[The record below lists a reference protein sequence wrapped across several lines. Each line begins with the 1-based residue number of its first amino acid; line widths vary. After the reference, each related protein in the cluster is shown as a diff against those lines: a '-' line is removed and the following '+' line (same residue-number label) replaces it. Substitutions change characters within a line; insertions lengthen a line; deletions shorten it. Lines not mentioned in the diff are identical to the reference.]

1 MLRAAMGMH
10 GVLCALSAKRRAM
23 LEEDP
28 ELFSE
33 VLAAREHERVPGLL
47 DLDKS
52 WHALD
57 VLLGEGD
64 DEVLGDAILGRSG
77 RSFGPSLS
85 FGRPKLLE
93 PARVAEIASALAA
106 LPDDLV
112 DRRYAALARRNV
124 HGGYGPKPHG
134 DDELDG
140 LVDDETEEREE
151 LRARL
156 ERVQAFYRDAAQRG
170 DAVIAVVV

>member
-1 MLRAAMGMH
+1 MLLVAMGMH

-33 VLAAREHERVPGLL
+33 VLAARAHEPVPGLL

-57 VLLGEGD
+57 MLLGEGD

-93 PARVAEIASALAA
+93 PARVAEIASAVAA

-112 DRRYAALARRNV
+112 DRRYASLARRTV
-124 HGGYGPKPHG
+124 HGGYGPKPRG

-140 LVDDETEEREE
+140 DEETEEREE
-151 LRARL
+151 LRARV
-156 ERVQAFYRDAAQRG
+156 ERVQAFYRDAAERG